1 MPTSKFA
8 IKYRKPIA
16 STALGVKD
24 GSTALATDAEF
35 ATISCGQGAPTAE
48 EPNGSLFLRRDAS
61 NADTVLYARISGAW
75 VPMSGS

>member
-16 STALGVKD
+16 STSVGVKD
-24 GSTALATDAEF
+24 SSTALVSDDVF
-35 ATISCGQGAPTAE
+35 ATISCGQGIPTAS

-61 NADTVLYARISGAW
+61 DADTVLYARIGGAW
-75 VPMSGS
+75 VAMSGA